1 MQYNYGITLCFSCI
15 LLHPRKS
22 NKTTNQFL
30 VIEVQSL
37 FSHTLSTP
45 ITKLFPKAFSL
56 KNWFIQPKSINI
68 CGIVTRNIVKN
79 SNFHTFFHVATVMQT
94 FLKFLYYIQK
104 CIWNQEISVFP
115 QCWYGKSKSTNIFGQ
130 FYKEHCQTDQKQWFP
145 CYFHFGTV
153 TANLFEILNSI
164 QDCIWN
170 VKQSFSHSFNMVNR
184 NPSKI
189 AVLKGTLSNKI
200 KNSDFHGIFYFATV
214 TVYLFELLIYIQKYI
229 WNLE

>member
-79 SNFHTFFHVATVMQT
+79 SNFHTFFRYCYANFFEIFILHSKMY
-94 FLKFLYYIQK
+94 LEPRNK
-104 CIWNQEISVFP
+104 CFP

-145 CYFHFGTV
+145 CYSHFGTV